1 MSHISQII
9 IGVVVCFIFALL
21 AIIPATFDD

>member
-1 MSHISQII
+1 MSQITQII
-9 IGVVVCFIFALL
+9 IAVVVCFVFAIL

>member
-1 MSHISQII
+1 MSQITQII
-9 IGVVVCFIFALL
+9 IFVVFCFVVAML